1 MTDPVESALI
11 KRAANGDSVAI
22 TLLLADSRQRLRDHL
37 ENRIPL
43 DLRRTIGAEDLVQ
56 ETQIRVFRHLGT
68 FVPRG
73 DDSFY
78 RWVATIALRQ
88 LRNVVK
94 AQRTLKRGG
103 GHQAAGSPATSEGSI
118 VALLDLMAGSEK
130 SPSHHA
136 ARLEALDAV
145 ADGLELLPADYR
157 EAVRLVYLEGRA
169 VADAAQLM
177 GRTPRAVHNLCYKAK
192 DLLREILGSSSR
204 YLSRS

>member
-1 MTDPVESALI
+1 MTDPVELALI
-11 KRAANGDSVAI
+11 KRAANGDAVAI

-37 ENRIPL
+37 EKRIPS
-43 DLRRTIGAEDLVQ
+43 DLRRTIGADDLVQ
-56 ETQIRVFRHLGT
+56 ETQIKVFRHMGS
-68 FVPRG
+68 FVQRG

-88 LRNVVK
+88 LRNAVK

-103 GHQAAGSPATSEGSI
+103 GHHAAGSAVTSEGSI

-130 SPSHHA
+130 SPSHNA

-145 ADGLELLPADYR
+145 AEGLELLPADYR
-157 EAVRLVYLEGRA
+157 EAVRLVYLEGRP

-177 GRTPRAVHNLCYKAK
+177 GRTPRAVHNLCHKAK
-192 DLLREILGSSSR
+192 ELLREILGSSSR

>member
-37 ENRIPL
+37 EKRIPL
-43 DLRRTIGAEDLVQ
+43 DLRRTIGADDLVQ
-56 ETQIRVFRHLGT
+56 ETQIKVFRHMGT
-68 FVPRG
+68 FVSRG

-88 LRNVVK
+88 LRNAVK

-103 GHQAAGSPATSEGSI
+103 GHHAAASPATSEGSI

-130 SPSHHA
+130 SPSHNA

-145 ADGLELLPADYR
+145 ADGLKLLPADYR
-157 EAVRLVYLEGRA
+157 EAVRLVYLEGRT
-169 VADAAQLM
+169 VADAAELM
-177 GRTPRAVHNLCYKAK
+177 GRTPRALHNLCYKAK